1 MNREEISGKYYIHYK
16 LTRVILKNRKQ
27 LFEIM
32 ITRLR
37 NLLVQHQKQLYWINK
52 SRRFR
57 AIWRHDEPYETY
69 IHLSGC

>member
-1 MNREEISGKYYIHYK
+1 MNREEISGKNYIHYK

-27 LFEIM
+27 LSEII

-37 NLLVQHQKQLYWINK
+37 NLLAQHQKQLNFINK

-57 AIWRHDEPYETY
+57 AIWRHDESYETY
-69 IHLSGC
+69 SHLSG